1 MRRVSLF
8 ARLKGI
14 RGPAEAGAPIRGEVR
29 DKETSGGEQKRKKKK
44 EKKATAFNAETDIFS
59 EAARRRLSRHDDGDT

>member
-29 DKETSGGEQKRKKKK
+29 DKETSGGEQKNKKRKKKK
-44 EKKATAFNAETDIFS
+44 QRHAETDIFS

>member
-1 MRRVSLF
+1 MRSVSLF

-29 DKETSGGEQKRKKKK
+29 DKETSGGEQKRKEK
-44 EKKATAFNAETDIFS
+44 KKATAFNAEMDIFS
-59 EAARRRLSRHDDGDT
+59 EAVRRRLSRHDNGDT